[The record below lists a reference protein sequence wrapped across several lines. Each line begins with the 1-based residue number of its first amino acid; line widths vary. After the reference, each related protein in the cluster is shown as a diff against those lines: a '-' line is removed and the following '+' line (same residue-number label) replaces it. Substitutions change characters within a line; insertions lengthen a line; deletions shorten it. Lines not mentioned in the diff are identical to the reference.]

1 MSAIEPPAYARS
13 HMDER
18 RSEARFRFE
27 LTVTLTAGRR
37 TWELSTHDVS
47 YRGMF
52 VSLDDPPRPRELV
65 RVDAVLPEG
74 DRLTLQ
80 GMVAFVTSKVD
91 DVGRPP
97 GVGIRFLGSGGPEHD
112 QWEGFVRKVWEEQ
125 HRRKPRK
132 RTGAHVTVVV
142 RLRAKDTAEL
152 EDGITSVLSHAGL
165 SVETEHTLVVA
176 APIALEIVHPHT
188 GEVFDL
194 PCVVRKRPDGVGIGL
209 VDVGTA
215 QKRALAEFVSS
226 GAKAPSR
233 R

>member
-1 MSAIEPPAYARS
+1 
-13 HMDER
+13 
-18 RSEARFRFE
+18 
-27 LTVTLTAGRR
+27 
-37 TWELSTHDVS
+37 
-47 YRGMF
+47 MF
-52 VSLDDPPRPRELV
+52 VSLDEPPRPRELV

-80 GMVAFVTSKVD
+80 GMVAFVTSKDD
-91 DVGRPP
+91 DVGRPR

-112 QWEGFVRKVWEEQ
+112 QWEGFVRKVWDEQ
-125 HRRKPRK
+125 HRRKPKVK
-132 RTGAHVTVVV
+132 RTGGHVAVVV

-152 EDGITSVLSHAGL
+152 EDGIASVLSHGGL
-165 SVETEHTLVVA
+165 PVETEHRLVVGG
-176 APIALEIVHPHT
+176 PLALEIVHPHT

-194 PCVVRKRPDGVGIGL
+194 PCVVRKRADGVSVGL
-209 VDVGTA
+209 ADVGTE